1 MCLFPYYNNLINS
14 KAYKK
19 GLREFDCGACPEC
32 LAKRSRLWALRCS
45 AQSQIQHGCMVTL
58 TYDNYVY
65 DENGNIIGEQVAD
78 RKVDKRDCQL
88 FIKRLRKYFNDYNPN
103 RRNLIFISKDEKLS
117 KLRRRYKFLVKKY
130 NSSKGISIRLINE
143 FLSLPKKINSRL
155 QYIKNYNNQA
165 KEFNKNLPNVK
176 ISYLLTAEYG
186 KRTHRPH
193 YHAILFGVDFAD
205 RVFYKK
211 SKRGNII
218 YKSSTLTKLWSNG
231 ICTVDSVNLNAK
243 TARYCTKYCAKDS
256 RTDDTFML
264 VSRGIGDEW
273 LLKNFNGLSYM
284 LDGREYTIPKL
295 IWNKY
300 IANKYKNN
308 YVFKRWNTSYK
319 YLGLS
324 YLISK
329 GNSLAYEL
337 ADFNR
342 KSRHRFQSWRDKDI
356 EYQRYLAYWF
366 NKNEYYNQFRPTV
379 SQRVLALPNDK
390 YYFYKVKALQ
400 VLGSCEYLH
409 NSHISPRSNC
419 VSRYNRYHDK
429 FGNRSFALDP
439 LVIIGQMTPKTTT
452 KLVRCGY
459 RKQKRVYLQEYNL
472 LVNPFEE
479 SK

>member
-1 MCLFPYYNNLINS
+1 MCLFPFGNNLVNS

-45 AQSQIQHGCMVTL
+45 AQAQIQRGVMVTL
-58 TYDNYVY
+58 TYDSYIY

-88 FIKRLRKYFNDYNPN
+88 FIKRLRKHFD
-103 RRNLIFISKDEKLS
+103 
-117 KLRRRYKFLVKKY
+117 
-130 NSSKGISIRLINE
+130 G
-143 FLSLPKKINSRL
+143 
-155 QYIKNYNNQA
+155 
-165 KEFNKNLPNVK
+165 VK
-176 ISYLLTAEYG
+176 IKYLLTAEYG

-193 YHAILFGVDFAD
+193 YHAILFGVDFND

-218 YKSSTLTKLWSNG
+218 YKSHTLTKLWNNG
-231 ICTVDSVNLNAK
+231 ICTVDSVNLSAK

-256 RTDDTFML
+256 RADDTFML

-273 LLKNFNGLSYM
+273 LLKNFNGKSYM
-284 LDGREYTIPKL
+284 LDGREYAIPKL

-308 YVFKRWNTSYK
+308 YVFNRWNTSYK
-319 YLGLS
+319 YVGLS

-329 GNSLAYEL
+329 NNSFAYEL

-342 KSRHRFQSWRDKDI
+342 QARHRFQSWRDKDI

-366 NKNEYYNQFRPTV
+366 NKNEYYNLIRPTV

-400 VLGSCEYLH
+400 VLGSYEYR
-409 NSHISPRSNC
+409 NDCCIPPRSNC

-429 FGNRSFALDP
+429 FGNRSFALNP
-439 LVIIGQMTPKTTT
+439 LVIKGQMTPKTTT

-459 RKQKRVYLQEYNL
+459 CKRKRVYLQEFNL
-472 LVNPFEE
+472 LINPFEE